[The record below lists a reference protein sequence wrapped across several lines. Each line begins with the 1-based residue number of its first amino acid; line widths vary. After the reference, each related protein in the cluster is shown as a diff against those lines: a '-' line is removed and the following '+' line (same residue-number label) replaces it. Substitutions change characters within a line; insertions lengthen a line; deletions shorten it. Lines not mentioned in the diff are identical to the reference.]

1 MVAKSRAI
9 QESSD
14 TANQLADNRS
24 DAAAQKPTLDAE
36 TAERLKQLQ
45 AEHPWVP
52 LVLTSLALFG
62 SLAANAY
69 LGWVAVGIYHRY
81 RDMCEQLHEAQASLT

>member
-1 MVAKSRAI
+1 LIEKMVAKSRAI

-14 TANQLADNRS
+14 TANQL
-24 DAAAQKPTLDAE
+24 AAAQKPTLDAE